1 MHTTTTDDR
10 GPSTPATCGLTFRDI
25 PRCVPDP
32 SDRPTRPRTGSPVPR
47 RAADTVDPAARAFA
61 VSAVTMVLEVLD
73 RRRPLAHLTGVAVGH
88 IVDQVA
94 VLTAARAAQTR
105 PPGTVPSTASL
116 SRVHL
121 QWSGP
126 DAAEITASYARGPR
140 VHALAAR
147 IQRMPV
153 RVRPETPGGPRRT
166 RMQWMLVN
174 VTTV

>member
-1 MHTTTTDDR
+1 MHATTTDDR
-10 GPSTPATCGLTFRDI
+10 GRTGPPGSGLTFREI

-32 SDRPTRPRTGSPVPR
+32 SDRPESMRVDSPVPR
-47 RAADTVDPAARAFA
+47 RAVDTVDPAARAFA

-88 IVDQVA
+88 IVDQIA
-94 VLTAARAAQTR
+94 VLTTARAAITR
-105 PPGTVPSTASL
+105 PPGTVPATAAL
-116 SRVHL
+116 ARVHL

-153 RVRPETPGGPRRT
+153 RVRPERPGGPRRT
-166 RMQWMLVN
+166 RVQWMLVN

>member
-1 MHTTTTDDR
+1 MTTTTTQDR
-10 GPSTPATCGLTFRDI
+10 GPLGPVTCGLTFRDI

-32 SDRPTRPRTGSPVPR
+32 SDRPMRPRAVSPVPR
-47 RAADTVDPAARAFA
+47 VADTVDPAARAFA

-73 RRRPLAHLTGVAVGH
+73 RRRPLAHLSGVAVGH

-94 VLTAARAAQTR
+94 VLTAARAALTR
-105 PPGTVPSTASL
+105 PPGTVPATASL

-166 RMQWMLVN
+166 RLQWMLVN